1 MISFFGGVDKNKKG
15 NRASEVPS
23 WAMQTHIEDLREGI
37 ASKERAIERGD
48 IPLDSIPQTRA
59 EIQKEKQR
67 LTDILDSRPKASPDV
82 EDKLWKVYRS
92 LSKDIQDSLFT
103 RSDMKLGLA
112 SPHEEAR
119 RMVNPIIKVTKD
131 IVELC
136 EKNGVPVAVKGNE
149 AYLTRNNASKIWK
162 WAGHYLGEPTNVE
175 TLRRDKV
182 TARTGRVKE

>member
-1 MISFFGGVDKNKKG
+1 MVSFFGKVDRNKKG
-15 NRASEVPS
+15 DRSSEVPS
-23 WAMQTHIEDLREGI
+23 WAMQTHINDLREGI
-37 ASKERAIERGD
+37 ESKERAIERGN
-48 IPLDSIPQTRA
+48 IPLDAIPQTRA
-59 EIQKEKQR
+59 EIQKERQR
-67 LTDILDSRPKASPDV
+67 LTEILESKPKTSPDV

-92 LSKDIQDSLFT
+92 LGKDIQDTLFT

-119 RMVNPIIKVTKD
+119 RMVNPIIKVNKD

-136 EKNGVPVAVKGNE
+136 KENGVPVAIKGNE

-162 WAGHYLGEPTNVE
+162 WAGHFLGEPTNVE
-175 TLRRDKV
+175 TLRKDRV